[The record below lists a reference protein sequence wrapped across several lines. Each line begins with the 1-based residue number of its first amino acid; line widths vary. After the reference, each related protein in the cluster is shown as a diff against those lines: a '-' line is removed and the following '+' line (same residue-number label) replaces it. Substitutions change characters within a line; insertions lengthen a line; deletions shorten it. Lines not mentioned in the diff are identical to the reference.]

1 MPIVAPNPASH
12 PVDPMMDAAETLLYG
27 GPEAAGGKPP
37 TAIHPHPSG
46 VLNSAIIGPIGG

>member
-1 MPIVAPNPASH
+1 
-12 PVDPMMDAAETLLYG
+12 MMDAAETLLYG